1 MSYWWNEWVS
11 GANNSHRNCQPSR
24 VSVVNTYS
32 RYAFH
37 CSCLTPLTRSD
48 SWAYK
53 QEARNLVRS
62 LITDPNYRVYPQPEA
77 HPGTEKIKQQQL
89 LEDWTLAELDVDG
102 HVELIQTRYFSGWKT
117 GVPTCL
123 HPPPMHQ
130 SINRCI
136 HCQYR
141 VGVHLSHFKKASYF
155 VHLTKYL
162 SRDNFI
168 SFSLK
173 TTN

>member
-11 GANNSHRNCQPSR
+11 GANDSHCNCQTSQ

-32 RYAFH
+32 WYACR
-37 CSCLTPLTRSD
+37 CSSPTPLTRSD
-48 SWAYK
+48 SGAYK
-53 QEARNLVRS
+53 QEAGNLVRS
-62 LITDPNYRVYPQPEA
+62 LVTDPNYRAYPQPEA
-77 HPGTEKIKQQQL
+77 QPRTEKIKQQQP

-102 HVELIQTRYFSGWKT
+102 RVDLIQTRYFCGWKM
-117 GVPTCL
+117 GVPKCL
-123 HPPPMHQ
+123 HLPPKYQ

-141 VGVHLSHFKKASYF
+141 VGVHLSHLKKPSHF
-155 VHLTKYL
+155 VHFTKYL